1 MQRASSESPVRG
13 RRALFF
19 DEFTTVA
26 ARWVFAMVIAS
37 LTFRTQPH
45 KRAEV
50 LSAMDALLERL
61 RNVPGCVRGRLL
73 ADVEDSSAFTL
84 ASEWSNGEAVASFF
98 ESHAARALTE
108 SQNSDGALP
117 TAAQDRSMLRGRG
130 SGHRRT
136 PGGDP

>member
-1 MQRASSESPVRG
+1 VQRASSESPVRG

-73 ADVEDSSAFTL
+73 ADVEDPSAFTL
-84 ASEWSNGEAVASFF
+84 ASEWSNGDAVASFF
-98 ESHAARALTE
+98 ESHEFQIFRGLRILLRDEPFIVLDTVHARVTRVVR
-108 SQNSDGALP
+108 NC
-117 TAAQDRSMLRGRG
+117 
-130 SGHRRT
+130 
-136 PGGDP
+136 